1 MDLDV
6 TEAVKTI
13 HEFFLSKGFLYSL
26 SFTMLIQPIFK
37 HSDYEKSFYLEAFPL

>member
-13 HEFFLSKGFLYSL
+13 HEFFLSKVFLYSL
-26 SFTMLIQPIFK
+26 SFTMVIYNLFLNIQTTNNLSI
-37 HSDYEKSFYLEAFPL
+37 